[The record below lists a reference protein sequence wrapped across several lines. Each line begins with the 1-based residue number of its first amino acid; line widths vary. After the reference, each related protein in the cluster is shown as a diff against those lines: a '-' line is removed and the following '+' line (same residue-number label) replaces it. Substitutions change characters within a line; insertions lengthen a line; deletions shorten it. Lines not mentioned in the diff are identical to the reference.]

1 MGRYRRYGTCYL
13 CGKFQGLTRDHFIPK
28 VFIEQLKADGIELYE
43 DSLTIQCCTECN
55 RSKGHKIL
63 FPPLSY
69 NGYMYEGFNSKLL
82 YNFNR
87 FVEWVLKHYNHP
99 SSYYYDWNDHY
110 GYFKCY
116 GNYECSYFNNTKHFD
131 NLNTIPD
138 K

>member
-13 CGKFQGLTRDHFIPK
+13 CGKFCGLSRDHFIPK
-28 VFIEQLKADGIELYE
+28 VFLDQLYADGIELYQ
-43 DSLTIQCCTECN
+43 DAITVGACQDCN
-55 RSKGHKIL
+55 KHKGHKIL
-63 FPPLSY
+63 VPPLSY
-69 NGYMYEGFNSKLL
+69 HGYMYEGFNSKLL

-87 FVEWVLKHYNHP
+87 FVEWVLKHYDYP
-99 SSYYYDWNDHY
+99 SSFYYDWSDHY

-116 GNYECSYFNNTKHFD
+116 GNYEGSYFNSTKHFD